1 MTPSSPYQEHTS
13 ERQELGTSTPPLVS
27 VITPTY
33 NRAPLLLRAIRSVL
47 DQDFTDFELLVIDDG
62 STDDTEGVVADLAD
76 PRVRYSRFDS
86 NRGVGPAR
94 CEGILKSRGK
104 LVAFLDHD
112 DSWKPGKLT
121 KAVAMFERQP
131 QVDIIFSDFDNINYI
146 QNTSERGFVTVEPAL
161 RRLEIAPLGEDWW
174 AIESGAPEALM
185 RLNFIGTCSVVVMRR
200 TVFDRAGNFRE
211 DISGPEDLE
220 MWWRAAL
227 LGARFAYTTE
237 ILVERHK
244 DIRSMSAQNRMF
256 AGRILKALDA
266 CEQTAR
272 HVGRLDLVRHV
283 DDARKRTWRDLAEA
297 SVHEGKLGEA
307 WTAFRASLPEGG
319 HLQALRHLAVAF
331 ALSWLTPLHAS
342 LSKLRRAH
350 TTRP

>member
-1 MTPSSPYQEHTS
+1 MRQMSQDDPQES
-13 ERQELGTSTPPLVS
+13 RNPCTSTAPLVS

-33 NRAPLLLRAIRSVL
+33 NRARLLLRAIRSVL

-62 STDDTEGVVADLAD
+62 STDDTERVVTAVAD
-76 PRVRYSRFDS
+76 PRVRYSRFDT
-86 NRGVGPAR
+86 NRGVAPAR
-94 CEGILKSRGK
+94 CEGISRSRGK

-121 KAVAMFERQP
+121 KVVTMFERQP
-131 QVDIIFSDFDNINYI
+131 KVDIIFSDFDNINHI
-146 QNTSERGFVTVEPAL
+146 QNTRERGFVTVESAL
-161 RRLEIAPLGEDWW
+161 QRLHISPLGEAWW

-200 TVFDRAGNFRE
+200 TVFERAGNFRE

-244 DIRSMSAQNRMF
+244 DLRSMSAQKRLF
-256 AGRILKALDA
+256 AGRILKALNA
-266 CEQTAR
+266 CEQTALQ
-272 HVGRLDLVRHV
+272 VGRLDLLRHV
-283 DDARKRTWRDLAEA
+283 DDARKRTWCDLAEA
-297 SVHEGKLGEA
+297 CVHEGKLGEA
-307 WTAFRASLPEGG
+307 WTAVRSALPEGG
-319 HLQALRHLAVAF
+319 HLQAFRHLSVAF
-331 ALSWLTPLHAS
+331 ALSWLTALPAS
-342 LSKLRRAH
+342 LSKLKRAR